1 MQIMEMGFDREMV
14 MKAMRAAFNNP
25 DRAVEYL
32 MTGIPEGMDPPSAPA
47 APAGGGGG
55 AAPGGAPAANPA
67 LMQALQQQMG
77 QMGEG
82 AGGPLD
88 HLRAD
93 PQFNMLR
100 QLVQARPEML
110 QPLLQELGQAHPEVL
125 QAIQDNQEEFV
136 RLINEPV
143 DPAQQMQAQMAMQSL
158 MAQGGMAGDGE
169 GDDGQVQITLTEAE
183 AASLANLEALGFP
196 RQICLEA
203 YLACDKNEEV
213 AANYLFENGA
223 DMMADE
229 AEQGEP

>member
-100 QLVQARPEML
+100 QLVQAAFAQRRKTLRNNLKGFIDEG
-110 QPLLQELGQAHPEVL
+110 EL
-125 QAIQDNQEEFV
+125 
-136 RLINEPV
+136 
-143 DPAQQMQAQMAMQSL
+143 
-158 MAQGGMAGDGE
+158 
-169 GDDGQVQITLTEAE
+169 
-183 AASLANLEALGFP
+183 ASLGIDPGARAETL
-196 RQICLEA
+196 Q
-203 YLACDKNEEV
+203 LAQFIDITN
-213 AANYLFENGA
+213 AIDA
-223 DMMADE
+223 
-229 AEQGEP
+229 